1 MDKVLVNQTIYLGKD
16 AKITAMG
23 KARED
28 VVTTCTSEGYK
39 VENILCR
46 LYKLPLLTNIMAV
59 INNIRMML
67 RHPRKTEYLI
77 QFPVSCKKSFP
88 LVLRLHKLFGNH
100 VTLLIHDIQS
110 LRVGY
115 PIEEDLK
122 QLRLADELLV
132 HTNAMRD
139 MLSRHGIKIPMK
151 VLQLFD
157 YYSED
162 EIIPEEKLLQHKQEI
177 VFAGNLTKS
186 EFLPSLINQD
196 TDGIHFNLY
205 GLLGNLNI
213 PEHSHASYC
222 GIFESNHTG
231 KIVGGWGLVWDG
243 NSIETTDGLLGTYLK
258 LIAPHKL
265 SLYISSGIPVIISET
280 SAEAQFVKDNNL
292 GITVKNLTYLSETVN
307 SVSDEEYIAM
317 AKACHKI
324 GKQLR
329 KGLML
334 KRHLK

>member
-1 MDKVLVNQTIYLGKD
+1 MSKVLVNQTICLGKD

-28 VVTTCTSEGYK
+28 VVTTCKSAGYE
-39 VENILCR
+39 VEDIHCR

-59 INNIRMML
+59 IYNIRMML

-88 LVLRLHKLFGNH
+88 LVLLLHKFFGNH

-110 LRVGY
+110 IRVGH
-115 PIEEDLK
+115 PIEDDMK
-122 QLRLADELLV
+122 PLRLVNELLV
-132 HTNAMRD
+132 HTKAMKD
-139 MLSRHGIKIPMK
+139 WLSGHGIKTPMK

-157 YYSED
+157 YYSD
-162 EIIPEEKLLQHKQEI
+162 DDMIPAETLLRHKQKVI
-177 VFAGNLTKS
+177 FAGNLSKS
-186 EFLPSLINQD
+186 EFLPSLISHNME
-196 TDGIHFNLY
+196 GIHFNLY

-213 PEHSHASYC
+213 PEGTGTSYC

-243 NSIETTDGLLGTYLK
+243 NSIETTSGLLGTYLS

-265 SLYISSGIPVIISET
+265 SLYISSGIPVIISES
-280 SAEAQFVKDNNL
+280 SAQVQFVKENHIGIVVRNL
-292 GITVKNLTYLSETVN
+292 YMLPDAIK
-307 SVSDEEYIAM
+307 SVSDEEYM
-317 AKACHKI
+317 SMVSACHNI
-324 GKQLR
+324 GEKLR
-329 KGLML
+329 HGEML
-334 KRHLK
+334 KRYL